1 MFSSSRAS
9 SDIMLL
15 SHGGS
20 KVSIMFTDFTPSI
33 FFTCVFM
40 SSTSM
45 SAIGQLGAVSVI
57 YVGHALGIEIY
68 FVYQSQVVY
77 VDGYFGIVDVL
88 QRENDLVLHFQNL
101 FRCHLRC
108 SNNLPRFVSGLY
120 RALAPKAT
128 AYIFICFIMASK
140 PLLRVGERFSLRP
153 MASMK

>member
-45 SAIGQLGAVSVI
+45 SAIGQLG
-57 YVGHALGIEIY
+57 HALGIEIDL
-68 FVYQSQVVY
+68 VYQSQVVY
-77 VDGYFGIVDVL
+77 VDGYFGVVDVL

-140 PLLRVGERFSLRP
+140 PLLRVGERFSLSP